1 MDIWDLSGAVRK
13 ARKEMGLTQQ
23 QLADRAGV
31 ARGRVDGLEN
41 ERLADIG
48 LMTLSKI
55 LEVLDLDLRLTV
67 LNDNRPTLDDLQA
80 ENERDEDHAP
90 RMGRR

>member
-1 MDIWDLSGAVRK
+1 VDIWDLGEAVRK

-23 QLADRAGV
+23 ELADRAGV

-48 LMTLSKI
+48 LVTLSKI
-55 LEVLDLDLRLTV
+55 LEVLQLDLRLTV
-67 LNDNRPTLDDLQA
+67 RNDNRPTLDDLQA

>member
-1 MDIWDLSGAVRK
+1 MDIWTLGAAVR
-13 ARKEMGLTQQ
+13 ASRKEKGLTQK

-31 ARGRVDGLEN
+31 ARNRVEGLEN

-48 LMTLSKI
+48 LSTLLRI
-55 LEVLDLDLRLTV
+55 LEVLQLDLRLTE
-67 LNDNRPTLDDLQA
+67 LNRNRPTLDDLQA
-80 ENERDEDHAP
+80 ENEREGAHAP

>member
-1 MDIWDLSGAVRK
+1 MDIWDLGAAVRT
-13 ARKEMGLTQQ
+13 ARRQRGLTQQ

-31 ARGRVDGLEN
+31 ARNRVEGLEN

-48 LMTLSKI
+48 LSTLSRI
-55 LEVLDLDLRLTV
+55 LEVLRLDLRLTE
-67 LNDNRPTLDDLQA
+67 LNANRPTLDDLQA
-80 ENERDEDHAP
+80 ENEREDDHAP